1 MISQPSQFPQD
12 LKFVRRRSLPSVRR
26 ISLMASVVAVPFANG

>member
-12 LKFVRRRSLPSVRR
+12 PKFVRRRSLPSVRR
-26 ISLMASVVAVPFANG
+26 IALMASVVAVPFANG